1 MPLSRRTFIA
11 GTATTPL
18 VVGLDNALAA
28 ERRDPLKNWIVINTL
43 GGFEDPNQSGPANPG
58 DAPPT
63 ITRRTVSD
71 ARASGVTALNQ
82 TLGYVLGKGDP
93 YEQTLHSIAEWD
105 QLIKQWPDDLMK
117 VRTAADIRAA
127 KSNGKVGVIYG
138 FQNSAMMGSDAKR
151 VDQFAALGVRII
163 QLTYNNENQLGGGS
177 LAAANPGLTP
187 FGREVVERLNAKR
200 VIVDLAHSGQQTC
213 LDAIRASKQ
222 PIAITH
228 TGCRALLDH
237 PRNKSDEELRQVA
250 SQGGF
255 VGIYFMPFLTKGR
268 TPTSDDIV
276 AHLEHAVAVCGED
289 NVGVGTDGSF
299 TTVDDLEG
307 YRKGF
312 AQEIA
317 ARRAAGISA
326 PGEQED
332 IFPFAIDMRGPDQL
346 RQLFDKL
353 SSRGHSASRIEKI
366 MGKNFFNYAAQV
378 WGAWQ
383 APGGLSGAGED

>member
-11 GTATTPL
+11 CTATTPL
-18 VVGLDNALAA
+18 MLRFSRAVGA
-28 ERRDPLKNWIVINTL
+28 ESPDPLRNLIVINTL
-43 GGFEDPNQSGPANPG
+43 GGFEDPNKTGPANPG
-58 DAPPT
+58 DAAP
-63 ITRRTVSD
+63 IVTRRTVSD
-71 ARASGVTALNQ
+71 ARASGVTAINQ
-82 TLGYVLGKGDP
+82 TLGYVLGKGDR
-93 YEQTLHSIAEWD
+93 YEQTLRSIAQWD
-105 QLIKQWPDDLMK
+105 QLIGQWPDDLVK
-117 VRTAADIRAA
+117 IKSAADIRAA
-127 KSNGKVGVIYG
+127 KKHGKVGVIYG
-138 FQNSAMMGSDAKR
+138 FQNAAMMGNDAKR

-177 LAAANPGLTP
+177 LVPGNPGLTP
-187 FGREVVERLNAKR
+187 FGREVVERLNAER

-213 LDAIRASKQ
+213 VDAIRASKQ

-250 SQGGF
+250 SKGGY

-276 AHLEHAVAVCGED
+276 AHLEHAVSVCGED
-289 NVGVGTDGSF
+289 HVGIGTDGSF
-299 TTVDDLEG
+299 TTIDDLEG
-307 YRKGF
+307 YRKHF

-317 ARRAAGISA
+317 ERRAAGISA

-332 IFPFAIDMRGPDQL
+332 ILPFAIDMRGPDQL

-353 SSRGHSASRIEKI
+353 SSRGHNKSRIEKI
-366 MGKNFFNYAAQV
+366 LGKNFLNYAARV
-378 WGAWQ
+378 WG
-383 APGGLSGAGED
+383 S